1 MMPVTIFS
9 LLYWTEDRRRVTEVA
24 LTLVFSES
32 YDAFIVLLAEKRIYI
47 FILDEL
53 HIAQKTQLY
62 GRSYPISYAPHPN
75 ARVHAPHWDNEYIL
89 PAYP

>member
-1 MMPVTIFS
+1 MMSVTIFS

-47 FILDEL
+47 KTSYLIHLIGLKNRFFTFIQACEFPHLPD
-53 HIAQKTQLY
+53 KTFAINVFTL
-62 GRSYPISYAPHPN
+62 IN
-75 ARVHAPHWDNEYIL
+75 
-89 PAYP
+89 

>member
-9 LLYWTEDRRRVTEVA
+9 LLYWTEDRRRVTEEA

-47 FILDEL
+47 INKM
-53 HIAQKTQLY
+53 I
-62 GRSYPISYAPHPN
+62 
-75 ARVHAPHWDNEYIL
+75 
-89 PAYP
+89 